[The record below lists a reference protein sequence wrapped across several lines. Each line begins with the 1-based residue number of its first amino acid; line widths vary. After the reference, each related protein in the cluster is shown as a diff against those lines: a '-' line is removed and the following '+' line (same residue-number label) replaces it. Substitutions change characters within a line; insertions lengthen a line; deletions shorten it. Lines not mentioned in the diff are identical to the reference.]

1 MKHKSYLMFVLA
13 VILSIPLM
21 ALFSGYWSSPVQD
34 ADNQRILFEKATVKQ
49 VVEEVLSPDPEVEN
63 LKTGY
68 QQIEI
73 RIETGPYKGESFF
86 IKNGIS
92 RLYNVIAKPDSKLI
106 VRVIED
112 QGQLSS
118 VNVFNYDRGG
128 LILGLVALFAALLI
142 YFGRKKGAL
151 SLLALV
157 FTGATV
163 IFVLVPLLLKGF
175 EPMITS
181 IGLMSVVT
189 VVCFLLV
196 SQWQPKT
203 LAAII
208 GTIGGIAAAGFI
220 AYITGQMGHL
230 SGMTM
235 SEAEEMLY
243 LAGDRGLKVHG
254 LMFAAILIASLG
266 AVMDVAMSIASSVFE
281 IHAVS
286 GQKQKPA
293 ELFKSGMNVG
303 RDVMGT
309 MADTLILAFA
319 GGSLNIIILIAAFRM
334 PYLQILNLDLIGTE
348 IILSLSGSIGI
359 ILSVPLTALAAA
371 LIAGRKYNAVK

>member
-1 MKHKSYLMFVLA
+1 MKQRSYLLFVLL
-13 VILSIPLM
+13 VIISIPLM
-21 ALFSGYWSSPVQD
+21 ALFSGFWSKPVQNTS
-34 ADNQRILFEKATVKQ
+34 NQQILFEKAVVKQ
-49 VVEEVLSPDPEVEN
+49 VVEEVLSPDPEVAN
-63 LKTGY
+63 LMTGY
-68 QQIEI
+68 QQIEVLVKS
-73 RIETGPYKGESFF
+73 GPYKGESFF
-86 IKNGIS
+86 IKNGVS
-92 RLYNVIAKPDSKLI
+92 RLYNVIAKPNSKLI
-106 VRVIED
+106 VRMIED

-118 VNVFNYDRGG
+118 VNVFNYDRGNLIFG
-128 LILGLVALFAALLI
+128 LIALFSALLI

-151 SLLALV
+151 SLLALI
-157 FTGATV
+157 FTGSSV
-163 IFVLVPLLLKGF
+163 VFVMVPLLLKGY

-181 IGLMSVVT
+181 IVIMSFVT
-189 VVCFLLV
+189 VICFLLV
-196 SQWQPKT
+196 SQWQAKT
-203 LAAII
+203 LAAIV
-208 GTIGGIAAAGFI
+208 GTIGGIAAAGII
-220 AYITGQMGHL
+220 AYVAGQLGHL

-235 SEAEEMLY
+235 NEAEEMLY

-286 GQKQKPA
+286 GEKQKAPT
-293 ELFKSGMNVG
+293 LFKSGMNVG

-359 ILSVPLTALAAA
+359 ILSVPLTALAAS
-371 LIAGRKYNAVK
+371 LIAAKQPVSLK